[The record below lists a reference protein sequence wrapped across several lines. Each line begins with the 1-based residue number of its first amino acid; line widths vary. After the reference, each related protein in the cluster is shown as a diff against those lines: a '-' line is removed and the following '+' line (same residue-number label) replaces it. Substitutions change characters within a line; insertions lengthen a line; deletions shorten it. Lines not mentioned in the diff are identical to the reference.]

1 MLSSSAVEQLDAGT
15 QIDAEGLRVGG
26 TLGGILRIDQRIAD
40 APHGDHYRGQFES
53 TPVLVTFIDPILA
66 AQPDVR
72 SWLLRNI
79 ARAATVE
86 HRNLLTQHGT
96 FIHGRR
102 CFVVQANPDGQT
114 ARQLL
119 QDRAARGK
127 TVDRD
132 AAQTIIGH
140 VCNALSALHQ
150 VTVHG
155 NVTLDS
161 VWISASGRVLLA
173 DPGVGALLSHMRRFE
188 RMRAGG
194 RLPNVAPEQMLAPPP
209 MSPGTDVFGVAT
221 LLLELVT
228 GRPLPEAGVPMRALG
243 LFGPD
248 DLVMCLERATAP
260 DVGARPPDVQTFKA
274 ELAEA
279 LGGKQPLDIRAPD
292 GNAAMPPR
300 VGGPSLADPRLQSG
314 LLPLAPQPAGGPPL
328 PPQMMGA
335 MPMAPGQMQPM
346 PMAPGQMPMQP
357 MPGMPMMAMPTGPM
371 MPMMPAG
378 AVPPGF
384 SVVGMPM
391 AGPGGVPTMVPVLV
405 GMPQV
410 AAAPAPA
417 ASPSS
422 TARARAAETQRSDAM
437 RELDLA
443 TRRIAASAPSDAVL
457 ELTEDVSSSATRL
470 AAEPA
475 ELTTMAGASAS
486 SLRLDVRTIEEAHD
500 RLETLD
506 AGIPEPQHRDPTPLP
521 SADDAFF
528 PSFAAPDGTTEAGP
542 ARVRRGAVALD
553 ADDIESAP
561 RGYIL
566 AGTSEEL
573 SIAALVAM
581 VRRGSLRATDALV
594 HPLTQRKLAVIDVP
608 ELRTELAATAIVPP
622 ARPVPTAQPIMQRPM
637 MVQPEGSTRSTM
649 LWVAVAIAAFVAA
662 GVWMWWRQQ
671 GG

>member
-1 MLSSSAVEQLDAGT
+1 MEQLDAGS

-26 TLGGILRIDQRIAD
+26 TLGGILHIEQRLGD
-40 APHGDHYRGQFES
+40 APHGDLYRARFES
-53 TPVLVTFIDPILA
+53 TQVLVTFVDPILA

-102 CFVVQANPDGQT
+102 CFVVQAHPDGQT

-132 AAQTIIGH
+132 AAQTIVGH

-155 NVTLDS
+155 NVQLDS

-173 DPGVGALLSHMRRFE
+173 DPGVGALLSRMRRFE
-188 RMRAGG
+188 RLRSSG

-221 LLLELVT
+221 LMLELVT

-243 LFGPD
+243 LYGPD

-260 DVGARPPDVQTFKA
+260 DVGARPPDVQTFKS

-292 GNAAMPPR
+292 GSAAMPQRPS
-300 VGGPSLADPRLQSG
+300 PSLADPRLQSG
-314 LLPLAPQPAGGPPL
+314 LLPLAPQAASGPPL
-328 PPQMMGA
+328 PPQMMG
-335 MPMAPGQMQPM
+335 
-346 PMAPGQMPMQP
+346 QMPMQP
-357 MPGMPMMAMPTGPM
+357 MQMPGMPVMGMPAAPM
-371 MPMMPAG
+371 MPMMPGG
-378 AVPPGF
+378 AVPAGF
-384 SVVGMPM
+384 SVVGVPM

-405 GMPQV
+405 GMPQMGV
-410 AAAPAPA
+410 APAPA
-417 ASPSS
+417 ATPSAS
-422 TARARAAETQRSDAM
+422 ARARAAEAQGSDAM
-437 RELDLA
+437 RELDRA
-443 TRRIAASAPSDAVL
+443 TRRIAASAPTDAVL

-486 SLRLDVRTIEEAHD
+486 SLRLDVRTMEEAAD

-506 AGIPEPQHRDPTPLP
+506 AGIPEPQRSDPTPLP
-521 SADDAFF
+521 AGDDAFF
-528 PSFAAPDGTTEAGP
+528 PSFATPDGASEAGP

-553 ADDIESAP
+553 ADDMESAP
-561 RGYIL
+561 RGYII
-566 AGTSEEL
+566 AGTTDEQPL
-573 SIAALVAM
+573 SALVAM
-581 VRRGSLRATDALV
+581 VRRGALRATDGLV

-608 ELRTELAATAIVPP
+608 ELRSELAAAAIIPV

-637 MVQPEGSTRSTM
+637 MVQPDGSARSTL
-649 LWVAVAIAAFVAA
+649 LWIAAAIAVFVGA
-662 GVWMWWRQQ
+662 GVFLWWRQN